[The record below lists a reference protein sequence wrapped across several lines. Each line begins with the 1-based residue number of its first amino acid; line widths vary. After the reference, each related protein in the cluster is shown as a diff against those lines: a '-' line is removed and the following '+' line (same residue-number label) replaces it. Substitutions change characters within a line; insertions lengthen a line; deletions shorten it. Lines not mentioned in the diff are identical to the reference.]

1 MMKKLILIAILAMA
15 HLGLMAQKY
24 FTRTGEISFFSS
36 TSVEDIEA
44 HNKTV
49 TAVFDAA
56 SGAIQFSVTMKAFHF
71 EKALMEEHFNE
82 NYVESDEFPKS
93 TFKGTI
99 KDVESI
105 NFKKDGE
112 YNSEVVGK
120 LTIHGVTKEVSTM
133 ATFTVKDGKVMGIAK
148 IQVNPEDYKI
158 EIPGVVRE
166 KIAKELE
173 VTMKMDFVEK
183 K

>member
-1 MMKKLILIAILAMA
+1 MKKLSLI
-15 HLGLMAQKY
+15 LGLVAICTGLQAQKY

-36 TSVEDIEA
+36 TSIEDIEA

-49 TAVFDAA
+49 TAVFD
-56 SGAIQFSVTMKAFHF
+56 SKTGAIQYSVTMKAFHF

-93 TFKGTI
+93 SFKGMI
-99 KDVESI
+99 VDMKSI
-105 NFKKDGE
+105 NLKKDGM
-112 YNSEVVGK
+112 YTSDVTGK
-120 LTIHGVTKEVSTM
+120 LTIHGVTKEVTTK
-133 ATFTVKDGKVMGIAK
+133 AQFTVKGEKVIGEAK
-148 IQVNPEDYKI
+148 IKVNPEDYKI

-173 VTMKMDFVEK
+173 VTIVMNFVEK

>member
-1 MMKKLILIAILAMA
+1 MKRIGLLV
-15 HLGLMAQKY
+15 GLMCVVSGVNAQKY

-36 TSVEDIEA
+36 TSIENIEA

-49 TAVFDAA
+49 TAVFDAK
-56 SGAIQFSVTMKAFHF
+56 SGQIQFSVTMKAFHF

-82 NYVESDEFPKS
+82 NYVESDEYPKS
-93 TFKGTI
+93 TFKGEIVDASNIDFSKNGTYSSDI
-99 KDVESI
+99 KGS
-105 NFKKDGE
+105 
-112 YNSEVVGK
+112 
-120 LTIHGVTKEVSTM
+120 LTIHGVKKNIV
-133 ATFTVKDGKVMGIAK
+133 AKAQFVVVDGKVTGESK
-148 IQVNPEDYKI
+148 IKINPEDYKI

-173 VTMKMDFVEK
+173 VTIMMNFVEK

>member
-1 MMKKLILIAILAMA
+1 MKKLGLVF
-15 HLGLMAQKY
+15 GLMALCTGLQAQKY

-36 TSVEDIEA
+36 TSVENIEA

-56 SGAIQFSVTMKAFHF
+56 TGAIQFSVTMKAFHF

-93 TFKGTI
+93 SFKGEIVNIASIDLTKNGVYSSEI
-99 KDVESI
+99 K
-105 NFKKDGE
+105 
-112 YNSEVVGK
+112 GK
-120 LTIHGVTKEVSTM
+120 LTIHGVTKDISTQ
-133 ATFTVKDGKVMGIAK
+133 AQFTVKDGKVIGEAK
-148 IQVNPEDYKI
+148 IQINPEDYKI

-173 VTMKMDFVEK
+173 ITMVMNFEEK

>member
-1 MMKKLILIAILAMA
+1 MKKIGLIV
-15 HLGLMAQKY
+15 GLVALCTGLQAQKY

-49 TAVFDAA
+49 TAVFDSQ

-93 TFKGTI
+93 SFKGKI
-99 KDVESI
+99 VEMDKI
-105 NFKKDGE
+105 NLKKDGVFS
-112 YNSEVVGK
+112 SEIKGK
-120 LTIHGVTKEVSTM
+120 LTIHGVSKEISTQ
-133 ATFTVKDGKVMGIAK
+133 AQFTVKGEAVIGEAK

-173 VTMKMDFVEK
+173 VTMVMNFVEK

>member
-1 MMKKLILIAILAMA
+1 MKKLGLVLGLIAFCTAVQ
-15 HLGLMAQKY
+15 AQKY

-49 TAVFDAA
+49 TAVFDSE

-93 TFKGTI
+93 SFKGKI
-99 KDVESI
+99 VDMASI
-105 NFKKDGE
+105 NLKKDGV
-112 YNSEVVGK
+112 YTSDITGK
-120 LTIHGVTKEVSTM
+120 LTIHGVTQEITTQ
-133 ATFTVKDGKVMGIAK
+133 ATFTVKGGEILGESK
-148 IQVNPEDYKI
+148 IQINPEDYKI

-173 VTMKMDFVEK
+173 VKMVMNFVEK

>member
-1 MMKKLILIAILAMA
+1 MKYIGLVIGLITLSTSVQ
-15 HLGLMAQKY
+15 AQKY

-49 TAVFDAA
+49 TAVFVAE

-93 TFKGTI
+93 TFKGKI
-99 KDVESI
+99 VDMASI
-105 NFKKDGE
+105 NLKKDGE
-112 YNSEVVGK
+112 YSSKVTGN
-120 LTIHGVTKEVSTM
+120 LTIHGVTKEISTM
-133 ATFTVKDGKVMGIAK
+133 ATFKVKGEKVIGMAK
-148 IQVNPEDYKI
+148 IPVNPEDYKI

-173 VTMKMDFVEK
+173 VSITMNFVEK

>member
-1 MMKKLILIAILAMA
+1 MKKIGLVV
-15 HLGLMAQKY
+15 GLMVLCTGLHAQKY

-36 TSVEDIEA
+36 TAMEDIEA

-49 TAVFDAA
+49 TAVFD
-56 SGAIQFSVTMKAFHF
+56 SKTGAIQFSVTMKAFHF

-82 NYVESDEFPKS
+82 NYVESDTYPKS
-93 TFKGTI
+93 SFKGQIVDVSKIDMKKNGVYSSLI
-99 KDVESI
+99 K
-105 NFKKDGE
+105 
-112 YNSEVVGK
+112 GK
-120 LTIHGVTKEVSTM
+120 LTIHGVTKEITIQ
-133 ATFTVKDGKVMGIAK
+133 AQFTVKDGTVIGETK
-148 IQVNPEDYKI
+148 IKVNPEDYKI

-173 VTMKMDFVEK
+173 VTMVMNFEEK

>member
-1 MMKKLILIAILAMA
+1 MRKLSLIL
-15 HLGLMAQKY
+15 GLVVICTGLQAQKY

-36 TSVEDIEA
+36 TSIEDIEA

-49 TAVFDAA
+49 TAVFD
-56 SGAIQFSVTMKAFHF
+56 SKTGAIQYSVTIKAFHF

-82 NYVESDEFPKS
+82 NYLESDDFPKAS
-93 TFKGTI
+93 FKGVI
-99 KDVESI
+99 VDIESI
-105 NFKKDGE
+105 NLKKDGM
-112 YNSEVVGK
+112 YTSDVKGK
-120 LTIHGVTKEVSTM
+120 LTIHGVTQEIISK
-133 ATFTVKDGKVMGIAK
+133 AQFTVKGEVIFGESK
-148 IQVNPEDYKI
+148 IKVNPEDYKI

-173 VTMKMDFVEK
+173 VTMVMNFAEK

>member
-1 MMKKLILIAILAMA
+1 MKKLGLIV
-15 HLGLMAQKY
+15 GLVALCSGVQAQKY

-49 TAVFDAA
+49 TAVFDSQ

-93 TFKGTI
+93 SFKGKI
-99 KDVESI
+99 VEMDKI
-105 NFKKDGE
+105 NLKKDGV
-112 YNSEVVGK
+112 YSSEVKGK
-120 LTIHGVTKEVSTM
+120 LTIHGVTKEVSTQGQ
-133 ATFTVKDGKVMGIAK
+133 FTVKGGAVVGEAK

-173 VTMKMDFVEK
+173 VTMVMNFVEK